1 MGIKKDAKAV
11 ADIRVRRE
19 AGETLASIGKTYGV
33 TREYIRQVCSAHNI
47 QDQSPWNPELA
58 QKALDL
64 ITAGKA
70 DSIQAA
76 ARLLGVGPSKI
87 CKGAKHSGL
96 DLHAAVLD
104 ARSHRYDGE
113 RFGMWE
119 VLPGSFRYEVRGE
132 KQTRLSLV
140 DCRCDCGTERT
151 VQLNNLQNGVTRG
164 CGCRSGGLRMHTP
177 WRCLETKERQPS
189 VSDLVRRFDVEN
201 LYLSLIGKA
210 NLEESWRAP
219 DGTTWIPLPEEAT
232 LYIPGEKKRKPWTC
246 IDTGEVW
253 PTALALCRH
262 LGTSITAL
270 NYPIKQKRTY
280 CGRDQRHYVP
290 LGMEGLKRSKFRRR
304 PKTKSQA
311 S

>member
-33 TREYIRQVCSAHNI
+33 TREYIRQVCNAHNI
-47 QDQSPWNPELA
+47 QDQTPRNPELA

-76 ARLLGVGPSKI
+76 AKLLEVGPSKI
-87 CKGAKHSGL
+87 SKGAKHSGL

-104 ARSHRYDGE
+104 LRSHRYDGE

-119 VLPGSFRYEVRGE
+119 VLPGSFRYEIRGE
-132 KQTRLSLV
+132 KQTRMSFV
-140 DCRCDCGTERT
+140 DCRCECGTERT
-151 VQLNNLQNGVTRG
+151 VSLSNLQNGVTRG
-164 CGCRSGGLRMHTP
+164 CGCRSGGRRMHTP
-177 WRCLETKERQPS
+177 WLCLETKERQAS

-201 LYLSLIGKA
+201 LYLILIGKT
-210 NLEESWRAP
+210 NLEEGWRAP

-232 LYIPGEKKRKPWTC
+232 LYIPGGKKRKPWTC

-270 NYPIKQKRTY
+270 TYPIKQKRTY
-280 CGRDQRHYVP
+280 CGRDKRHYVP
-290 LGMEGLKRSKFRRR
+290 LGMEGLERSKFRRR
-304 PKTKSQA
+304 PETKSE
-311 S
+311 SS

>member
-19 AGETLASIGKTYGV
+19 AGEAMASIGRSYGV
-33 TREYIRQVCSAHNI
+33 TREYIRQVCNAYNI
-47 QDQSPWNPELA
+47 EDQTPGNPELA

-76 ARLLGVGPSKI
+76 AKLLQVGYSKI
-87 CKGAKHSGL
+87 SKGAKHSGL

-104 ARSHRYDGE
+104 LRSHRYDGE

-119 VLPGSFRYEVRGE
+119 VLPGSFRYEIRGE
-132 KQTRLSLV
+132 KQTRMSLV

-151 VQLNNLQNGVTRG
+151 VSLNNLQNGVTRG
-164 CGCRSGGLRMHTP
+164 CGCRSGGRRMHTP
-177 WRCLETKERQPS
+177 WLCLETKERQAS

-201 LYLSLIGKA
+201 LYLSLIGKT
-210 NLEESWRAP
+210 NLEEGWRAP

-232 LYIPGEKKRKPWTC
+232 LYKPAGSIGKSWIC
-246 IDTGEVW
+246 LDTGQIW
-253 PTALALCRH
+253 PSANALCRY
-262 LGTSITAL
+262 LGVSGSSLSYA
-270 NYPIKQKRTY
+270 IKQERTY

-304 PKTKSQA
+304 PETKSE
-311 S
+311 SS

>member
-1 MGIKKDAKAV
+1 MGLKRDSSAID
-11 ADIRVRRE
+11 DIRTRRE

-33 TREYIRQVCSAHNI
+33 TREYIRQICNAHSI
-47 QDQSPWNPELA
+47 KDQTPRNPELA
-58 QKALDL
+58 QKAIDL

-76 ARLLGVGPSKI
+76 AKLLQVGTNKI
-87 CKGAKHSGL
+87 YRGAKDSDL
-96 DLHAAVLD
+96 DLNAVVLN
-104 ARSHRYDGE
+104 ARSHRYDGK

-119 VLPGSFRYEVRGE
+119 VLSGSFRYELRGH
-132 KQTRLSLV
+132 KQTRFALV

-164 CGCRSGGLRMHTP
+164 CGCRSGGRRMHTP
-177 WRCLETKERQPS
+177 WQCLETKERQPS
-189 VSDLVRRFDVEN
+189 VSALVRRFDVEN
-201 LYLSLIGKA
+201 AYLTLIGKT

-232 LYIPGEKKRKPWTC
+232 PYIPGRKNSKPWTC

-253 PTALALCRH
+253 PTALALSKY
-262 LGTSITAL
+262 LGTSSNAL

-290 LGMEGLKRSKFRRR
+290 LGMEGLERSKFRRR
-304 PKTKSQA
+304 PKTKSE
-311 S
+311 SS